1 MKFLKSHTEW
11 LSYKAR
17 FRNSIPALEIR
28 YLCKCLN
35 FCRACSPRLSVSSS
49 PESSEMYRCTNAR
62 QEDEDS
68 RVQTLDQIRR
78 NAPRTQILSHTWL
91 VSVMPRWNGQKERGR
106 GVPVLLINPVLHPCF
121 CTPVYVPGTFSN
133 PLVHV
138 LLESKSTGALT
149 SRNTP
154 VPSLPASPLSL
165 AILHFKGPFAIRPLN
180 LFIKLF

>member
-1 MKFLKSHTEW
+1 M
-11 LSYKAR
+11 

-28 YLCKCLN
+28 YLCKCLK
-35 FCRACSPRLSVSSS
+35 FCKAFSLRLSVSPS

-68 RVQTLDQIRR
+68 RVKTLDQIHRNPRR
-78 NAPRTQILSHTWL
+78 AQIPSHTWL
-91 VSVMPRWNGQKERGR
+91 VSVMPGWNGQKERGR
-106 GVPVLLINPVLHPCF
+106 GVPVLLTNPVLHPCL
-121 CTPVYVPGTFSN
+121 CTPVNVPGTFSN

-149 SRNTP
+149 SRNIP
-154 VPSLPASPLSL
+154 VPSLPASQLSL

-180 LFIKLF
+180 LFIRLF